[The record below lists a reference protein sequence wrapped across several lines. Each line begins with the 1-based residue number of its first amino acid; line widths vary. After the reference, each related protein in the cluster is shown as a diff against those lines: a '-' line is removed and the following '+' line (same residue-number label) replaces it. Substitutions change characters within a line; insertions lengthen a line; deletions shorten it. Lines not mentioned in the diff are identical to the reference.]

1 MPSIW
6 TGDQRLVKRA
16 LSGDKAAG
24 ELLVSRHYPGVVL
37 FLLHLTGR
45 RDEAEELAQDVFI
58 KAWQHLHT
66 FAGRASL
73 RTWLRQIAYREFASR
88 RSLTNAVELE
98 EGVHDSRSDFVGR
111 VLDALAIERAIS
123 NLPELL
129 RVTFVICHIQEM
141 SVREAST
148 ILGIP
153 QGTVLSRLA
162 SAREHLK
169 RQLVMRDISTA
180 ASITTSI
187 DTGKSSNSE
196 GPLTYEMSK
205 TIL

>member
-1 MPSIW
+1 MW
-6 TGDQRLVKRA
+6 TTDRRLVRRA
-16 LSGDKAAG
+16 LAGDKAAG
-24 ELLVSRHYPGVVL
+24 ELLVANHYPGVVL
-37 FLLHLTGR
+37 FLLHLSGHPN
-45 RDEAEELAQDVFI
+45 EAEDLAQEAFV

-66 FAGRASL
+66 FAGRASF
-73 RTWLRQIAYREFASR
+73 RTWLRQIAYREYASR
-88 RSLTNAVELE
+88 RFLTNSVELE
-98 EGVHDSRSDFVGR
+98 EDVKDDRADFVAR
-111 VLDALAIERAIS
+111 IVDALAIERAIS

-141 SVREAST
+141 SVRDAST

-169 RQLVMRDISTA
+169 RQLVMRDIATV
-180 ASITTSI
+180 ASSRESV
-187 DTGKSSNSE
+187 KPHAQE